1 MIYST
6 VDGLSLRV
14 HPRQRIISIESQI
27 SKTSHLVLRQLE
39 THFFLLDVDDAHL
52 DRHDRPLVEA
62 AVGKI
67 EELLSMRPAPIRI
80 MLLVADDMTQSE
92 NVLCESS

>member
-1 MIYST
+1 M
-6 VDGLSLRV
+6 
-14 HPRQRIISIESQI
+14 
-27 SKTSHLVLRQLE
+27 LRQLE
-39 THFFLLDVDDAHL
+39 NLLDVDDAHL

-80 MLLVADDMTQSE
+80 MLLVADDMT
-92 NVLCESS
+92 

>member
-1 MIYST
+1 MQVLKIRAERDDS
-6 VDGLSLRV
+6 R
-14 HPRQRIISIESQI
+14 HRIISIESQI
-27 SKTSHLVLRQLE
+27 SQTSHLVLRQLE
-39 THFFLLDVDDAHL
+39 NLLDVDDAHL

-92 NVLCESS
+92 KVLCES

>member
-1 MIYST
+1 MLVHHWSD
-6 VDGLSLRV
+6 DGMVRYHRRSL
-14 HPRQRIISIESQI
+14 P
-27 SKTSHLVLRQLE
+27 HLMLRQLE
-39 THFFLLDVDDAHL
+39 TQFSLLDVDDAHL

-80 MLLVADDMTQSE
+80 MLLVADDMIQSE
-92 NVLCESS
+92 KVLCESL